1 MEGEVVDAFQEVAAR
16 RMELEA
22 IEIQEE
28 VVVVIDSSG
37 ASLEAELVAS
47 MGYSPAKYSTI
58 ELAILRIITTFT

>member
-28 VVVVIDSSG
+28 VVVIDSSG

>member
-47 MGYSPAKYSTI
+47 MGYSPAKHSAV
-58 ELAILRIITTFT
+58 ELVILRIITTFT

>member
-1 MEGEVVDAFQEVAAR
+1 MEGEAVDAFQEVAAR

-22 IEIQEE
+22 IEIQE

-37 ASLEAELVAS
+37 ASLEAELIAS